1 LIDVK
6 KVMMDDLARADD
18 GQARQ
23 DEQTGSMMG
32 RGCLAEGLRTV
43 CLSRFVGDSGGP
55 TYRPVGHPKDAQ
67 ILVTDV
73 PRLCEDW
80 QVAVLA
86 NGTDF
91 VFDRLSPLT
100 VAFAELGWRKKVSA
114 YRAVH
119 IAGHS
124 STPKADP

>member
-1 LIDVK
+1 
-6 KVMMDDLARADD
+6 
-18 GQARQ
+18 
-23 DEQTGSMMG
+23 MMG
-32 RGCLAEGLRTV
+32 RGYLAEALRTV
-43 CLSRFVGDSGGP
+43 CLSRFAGGSGGP
-55 TYRPVGHPKDAQ
+55 TYRPVQHSKDAQ

-114 YRAVH
+114 HRTAH

>member
-1 LIDVK
+1 MV
-6 KVMMDDLARADD
+6 
-18 GQARQ
+18 
-23 DEQTGSMMG
+23 G
-32 RGCLAEGLRTV
+32 RGCLAEALRTV
-43 CLSRFVGDSGGP
+43 CLSRFAGDSGGP
-55 TYRPVGHPKDAQ
+55 TYRPVQHSKDAQ

-73 PRLCEDW
+73 PRRCEDW

-114 YRAVH
+114 YCMAL
-119 IAGHS
+119 ITEHS